1 NQTQNDAQFAEED
14 ERPAPAEMLADNS
27 GKISARNRP
36 HVNARLVDAERPRAR
51 PRAVVIADHR
61 YGGGIIESLAQPLG
75 RSKEQQLAK
84 APRKSSDHADAA
96 PDMQPAEDG
105 GLAPDSIN
113 EHSRKWRPETVHP
126 GERRAEQALLHLAQA

>member
-1 NQTQNDAQFAEED
+1 
-14 ERPAPAEMLADNS
+14 MLADNS
-27 GKISARNRP
+27 GKISARDRP

-75 RSKEQQLAK
+75 RSKEQQMPK
-84 APRKSSDHADAA
+84 RPRESGGHTDAA

-105 GLAPDSIN
+105 SLAPDSIN
-113 EHSRKWRPETVHP
+113 DHSRKRRSETVHP
-126 GERRAEQALLHLAQA
+126 GERRAEQAQLHFAQAHLISQQRKYREDC